1 MTGLFYALLVA
12 GVAVGAPVMAAVASV
27 STFGAGIWAS
37 AWISLLGLAFL
48 GRAFVSATS
57 RDPAETRIASAT
69 VPK

>member
-1 MTGLFYALLVA
+1 MSAHLFERRARPA
-12 GVAVGAPVMAAVASV
+12 DDGRAEAAVASV

-48 GRAFVSATS
+48 GRAFASATS